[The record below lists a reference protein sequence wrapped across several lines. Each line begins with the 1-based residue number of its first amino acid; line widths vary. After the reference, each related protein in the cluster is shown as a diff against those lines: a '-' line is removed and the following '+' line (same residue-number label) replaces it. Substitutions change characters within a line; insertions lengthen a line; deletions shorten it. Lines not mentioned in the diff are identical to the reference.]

1 MARPTKELQFTFKD
15 LKNAIFEMLPEEP
28 LDARKVNNPDPV
40 QVDWK
45 EALELK
51 GRDGYSKVGL
61 YTAIRLTQR
70 VHERLYKDEEEYR
83 DWFDY
88 ASDLSKSYWIDIMG
102 RKIFRDRNLNSTIYA
117 IQVRNRYGWR
127 QQDEQKPAGG
137 EKEEIPETP
146 VDDLA
151 SKHKKKGSV
160 TPIAAAKN

>member
-1 MARPTKELQFTFKD
+1 MAGRPLTYTFEELK
-15 LKNAIFEMLPEEP
+15 KAKFEMVPEEP
-28 LDARKVNNPDPV
+28 LDARKTRDLPEKVT
-40 QVDWK
+40 VDWQ

-51 GRDGYSKVGL
+51 GRDGYSKAGL

-70 VHERLYKDEEEYR
+70 VHERLYNTEEEYK

-88 ASDLSKSYWIDIMG
+88 ATDLSRSYWIDIMG

-127 QQDEQKPAGG
+127 QQDDTKAPA
-137 EKEEIPETP
+137 KEEAPDVP

-160 TPIAAAKN
+160 TPIASAKN